1 MADGGSTLREAL
13 AEALLA
19 MPTSYISCIIPRAN
33 DVVEN
38 GRYEIGVAIVQGSVE
53 ADHNVPVDF

>member
-13 AEALLA
+13 AEALLG
-19 MPTSYISCIIPRAN
+19 MPISYISCIIPSVN

-38 GRYEIGVAIVQGSVE
+38 GRYEIGVAIVQRSVE
-53 ADHNVPVDF
+53 VSHNILVGF